1 MKIVK
6 DHNNNIISG
15 TEVAYQKHQDKATRE
30 ETPKKDFQS
39 KWKEHKIKYL
49 KDHSTKEMVYENGSA
64 LAFVYKE
71 LQRLNTLLIS
81 NLQTDDKKED

>member
-6 DHNNNIISG
+6 DQNNNIISG
-15 TEVAYQKHQDKATRE
+15 TEVAYQKKATKE
-30 ETPKKDFQS
+30 ETPKDFQS
-39 KWKEHKIKYL
+39 KWKEHKDKYL
-49 KDHSTKEMVYENGSA
+49 KDHSTKEMVFENGSA